1 MPKTITIEL
10 PEEIHA
16 LIESDPF
23 LKLVVERIIRED
35 VVSYVLSI
43 LTMDK
48 LTEDSRLTEE
58 DIMRL
63 DKEIKRG
70 IRRRVEDEINR

>member
-23 LKLVVERIIRED
+23 LKMVVERIIRED
-35 VVSYVLSI
+35 IVRYVLSI
-43 LTMDK
+43 LAMDK
-48 LTEDSRLTEE
+48 LAEDSRLTEK
-58 DIMRL
+58 DIMEIDR
-63 DKEIKRG
+63 EIKKG
-70 IRRRVEDEINR
+70 IRKKIENEINR

>member
-23 LKLVVERIIRED
+23 LKMVVERIIRED
-35 VVSYVLSI
+35 IVSYVLSI
-43 LTMDK
+43 LAMDK
-48 LTEDSRLTEE
+48 LAEDSRLTEK
-58 DIMRL
+58 DIMEIDR
-63 DKEIKRG
+63 EIKKG
-70 IRRRVEDEINR
+70 IRKKIENEINR

>member
-1 MPKTITIEL
+1 MPGTITIEL

-23 LKLVVERIIRED
+23 LRMVVERIVREE
-35 VVSYVLSI
+35 VVNYILSVLA
-43 LTMDK
+43 MDK
-48 LTEDSRLTEE
+48 LTENSKLTEE
-58 DIMRL
+58 DIMKI
-63 DKEIKRG
+63 DEEIKRG

>member
-10 PEEIHA
+10 PEEIYA
-16 LIESDPF
+16 LIESDQF
-23 LKLVVERIIRED
+23 LKLIVERIVRED
-35 VVSYVLSI
+35 VVSYILSI

-48 LTEDSRLTEE
+48 LTEDSKLTEE
-58 DIMRL
+58 DIMKIDR
-63 DKEIKRG
+63 EIKRG